1 MAKEESQT
9 IGLQAKRAQREWC
22 AGNVGCVGGALLT
35 PVEAAIRI
43 MGTTPNSDSARE
55 RSS

>member
-1 MAKEESQT
+1 MEQL
-9 IGLQAKRAQREWC
+9 GLQAKRARREWC
-22 AGNVGCVGGALLT
+22 AGNVGCVGGAGGALVT

-43 MGTTPNSDSARE
+43 TGMTPNSDSARE